1 MPLTLEE
8 AKSLG
13 VALGVNIPSE
23 VLEAKAKAEEFKTRH
38 EQVSAR
44 VGEKPSDWRL
54 KDDFEGLLKQA
65 QESASKAV
73 FDAALKLLDQAE
85 QKLAEPDTLPEPEP
99 APTPVASTS
108 EAKETDNGKFSIV
121 KLQKSRVAWEL
132 LRKTVQAQLQELEQS
147 IIAGVK
153 AHNADETVE
162 EEFDEAQIATAVK
175 QLHKMME
182 KLDTR
187 LIDKLD
193 EALNAKEPSE
203 RESRHTEAA
212 GIIKEY
218 KAFVDGDAM
227 LAEIDSNGFTN
238 SSIRTSVVSTL
249 SELAG
254 NL

>member
-23 VLEAKAKAEEFKTRH
+23 VLEQKAKAEEFKTRH

-54 KDDFEGLLKQA
+54 KDDFEGLLQRA
-65 QESASKAV
+65 LESAAKAA
-73 FDAALKLLDQAE
+73 FDPALKLLNEAE
-85 QKLAEPDTLPEPEP
+85 QKLEEPDTLPEPEP
-99 APTPVASTS
+99 AAATAPSMSDARVP
-108 EAKETDNGKFSIV
+108 EDGKFSIV
-121 KLQKSRVAWEL
+121 QLQKSRIAWEI
-132 LRKTVQAQLQELEQS
+132 LRKSVQGQLQELEQS

-162 EEFDEAQIATAVK
+162 EEYDEAQVATAVK
-175 QLHKMME
+175 QVHKMME

-193 EALNAKEPSE
+193 EALNAKDQSD
-203 RESRHTEAA
+203 RANRHAEAA

-227 LAEIDSNGFTN
+227 LAAIDSNGFMN
-238 SSIRTSVVSTL
+238 SSIRTSLVSTL
-249 SELAG
+249 SDLAG
-254 NL
+254 NF